1 MSVSAKLNS
10 LTDVLKKTL
19 FFFDGLS
26 VEEITPYVQKKMLQ
40 DYSQEKVRERVKL
53 CLKQHPCFYMDEN
66 GKWRLKLQGFPEND
80 YFYAMLIKR
89 QQPIGLR
96 QVVSN
101 SVAKRKRIRKLAE
114 EAALIPD
121 GRFVQLDNGNWG
133 LTEWNV
139 EAEQYSLKHLV
150 IKALKLHQGGLSS
163 QQVFELVNEWRPT
176 SKPAIQQVLKKF
188 PYFENISQDVW
199 TYNPQFRIL
208 YDDLVKRYLN
218 MLTKQKKQW
227 QYDRTKWA
235 QKNEHLSR
243 QLGEIGAAQRE
254 AAAALAQRAAVVEQ
268 YQHLATQLSEK
279 DLLLNLRKK
288 EILRYRYEL
297 ERTENKANSILYQCR
312 LWVRKVQEAESEAV
326 RLRQTN
332 DKNHTSM
339 EGLFTKLQQYKER
352 DRENKARLAEL
363 KERYSTRVAELQ
375 TEIVELK
382 QKLEKYQE
390 MSNLEERRLKQDINA
405 LSNDLKD
412 ALEGGEDLQKSLRLT
427 QQELGRVQSEKR
439 ELETRLN
446 RPMVRLVSKVSS
458 LFGW

>member
-1 MSVSAKLNS
+1 MTTKLNS

-26 VEEITPYVQKKMLQ
+26 IEEITPYVQKKMMQ
-40 DYSQEKVRERVKL
+40 DYSSDKVMERIRL
-53 CLKQHPCFYMDEN
+53 CLKQHACFYADQN
-66 GKWRLKLQGFPEND
+66 GKFRLKLQGYPEND
-80 YFYAMLIKR
+80 HFYQMLIKR
-89 QQPIGLR
+89 QQPIALR

-101 SVAKRKRIRKLAE
+101 PVARKKRMRKLAE
-114 EAALIPD
+114 EAALMPD

-163 QQVFELVNEWRPT
+163 QQLFECVNEWRVT
-176 SKPAIQQVLKKF
+176 SKPAVMQVLSKF
-188 PYFENISQDVW
+188 PYFERVSSDVW
-199 TYNPQFRIL
+199 TYNPQAQSI

-218 MLTKQKKQW
+218 ILNKQKKQW
-227 QYDRTKWA
+227 QNERTKLL
-235 QKNEHLSR
+235 QKNEKFIY
-243 QLGEIGAAQRE
+243 QLNELGSAQRE
-254 AAAALAQRAAVVEQ
+254 AAAALAQRASVVEQ
-268 YQHLATQLSEK
+268 YNHLATQLSEK

-288 EILRYRYEL
+288 EILRYRHEL

-312 LWVRKVQEAESEAV
+312 LWVRKAREEEQAKAQIKDVSE
-326 RLRQTN
+326 
-332 DKNHTSM
+332 KNQSSL

-382 QKLEKYQE
+382 QKIERYQQ
-390 MSNLEERRLKQDINA
+390 NAQFEERKLQQDINL
-405 LSNDLKD
+405 LSNDLKE
-412 ALEGGEDLQKSLRLT
+412 ALEGGEDLQKTLRLT
-427 QQELGRVQSEKR
+427 QQELSRVQAEKM
-439 ELETRLN
+439 ELESRLK
-446 RPMVRLVSKVSS
+446 RPLVNIASKFSRF
-458 LFGW
+458 FGL

>member
-1 MSVSAKLNS
+1 MTAKLNS

-40 DYSQEKVRERVKL
+40 DYHPEKVGERVTL
-53 CLKQHPCFYMDEN
+53 CLKQHTCFYSDEN
-66 GKWRLKLQGFPEND
+66 GKWRLKLQGYPEND

-101 SVAKRKRIRKLAE
+101 PVAKKKRIRKLAE
-114 EAALIPD
+114 EAALMPD
-121 GRFVQLDNGNWG
+121 GRFIQLDNGNWG

-150 IKALKLHQGGLSS
+150 IKALKLHQGGMSS
-163 QQVFELVNEWRPT
+163 QQVFELVSEWRN
-176 SKPAIQQVLKKF
+176 SSRAAVLQVLNKF
-188 PYFENISQDVW
+188 PYFENMSQDVW
-199 TYNPQFRIL
+199 AYNPQSHRL
-208 YDDLVKRYLN
+208 YDDLIKRYLK
-218 MLTKQKKQW
+218 MLNKQKKQW
-227 QYDRTKWA
+227 QQDRNKWI
-235 QKNEHLSR
+235 QKNEHLSA
-243 QLGEIGAAQRE
+243 QLQEIGSAQRE

-268 YQHLATQLSEK
+268 YNQLATQLSEK

-288 EILRYRYEL
+288 EILRYRHEL

-312 LWVRKVQEAESEAV
+312 LWVRKAGEAENEKM
-326 RLRQTN
+326 RLKHSGE
-332 DKNHTSM
+332 KNQNNL
-339 EGLFTKLQQYKER
+339 EGMFTKLQQYKER

-382 QKLEKYQE
+382 QKLEKYQQ
-390 MSNLEERRLKQDINA
+390 MASLEERRLQQDIQT
-405 LSNDLKD
+405 LSNDLRE
-412 ALEGGEDLQKSLRLT
+412 ALEGGENLQKTLRLT
-427 QQELGRVQSEKR
+427 QEELSRVQSEKQ
-439 ELETRLN
+439 EAESRLN
-446 RPMVRLVSKVSS
+446 RPLVKLVSKVSH